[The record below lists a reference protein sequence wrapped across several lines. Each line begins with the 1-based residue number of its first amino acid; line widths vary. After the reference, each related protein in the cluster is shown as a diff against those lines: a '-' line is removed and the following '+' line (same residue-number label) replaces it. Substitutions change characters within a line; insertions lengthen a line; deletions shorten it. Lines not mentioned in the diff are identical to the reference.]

1 MAGRTGLTELN
12 TVRERFSLGRRHLS
26 KDQREVGGRAGTN
39 DLEAFSACLR
49 STRRPVGPRVSLR
62 R

>member
-1 MAGRTGLTELN
+1 MAGRTGPTEVN
-12 TVRERFSLGRRHLS
+12 RVRERFSLGRRHL
-26 KDQREVGGRAGTN
+26 REIAGRAGTN
-39 DLEAFSACLR
+39 DLEASSVCLR